1 TLPGLTVSTFEVDKS
16 TAKFDLQLTF
26 LEREG
31 VLEGN
36 LEYSIDLF
44 DAATIAQMISHFET
58 LLQAVV
64 ARPEVR
70 LHELQDI
77 LIEIDRQERIK
88 KEEEFAEV
96 LRRRLKTTRP
106 KPISAS
112 TLIEEAIHRGTNPM
126 KYPPTQTFIIK
137 RQWLER
143 RKAIKTKPAHLSSAE
158 LIKIDSCHDSQEL
171 PLIVEPNFD

>member
-1 TLPGLTVSTFEVDKS
+1 
-16 TAKFDLQLTF
+16 
-26 LEREG
+26 
-31 VLEGN
+31 
-36 LEYSIDLF
+36 
-44 DAATIAQMISHFET
+44 
-58 LLQAVV
+58 
-64 ARPEVR
+64 
-70 LHELQDI
+70 
-77 LIEIDRQERIK
+77 QERIK

-158 LIKIDSCHDSQEL
+158 LIKIDSCHHRQEL
-171 PLIVEPNFD
+171 PLIVEPNFDGVDLPVWIQNNLAFIEDNLLKHGGILFRGFDVKTQADFSSCLRAAAIELMSYTEGATPRTELSNK